1 MWTNTKL
8 PLCESCSCILFIDVS
23 QGFQIGAHSVRI
35 MPPEPPPSRSREA
48 GVSGPMPPGPIS
60 MLSARSSPSAHT
72 WNLQPDSSHLCG
84 LVKHRRLRIEQPSRQ
99 SMS

>member
-1 MWTNTKL
+1 ML
-8 PLCESCSCILFIDVS
+8 VCPAGDVS
-23 QGFQIGAHSVRI
+23 DSGASKGAHSVRI

-72 WNLQPDSSHLCG
+72 WNLQQDRTAHNPTAW
-84 LVKHRRLRIEQPSRQ
+84 
-99 SMS
+99 